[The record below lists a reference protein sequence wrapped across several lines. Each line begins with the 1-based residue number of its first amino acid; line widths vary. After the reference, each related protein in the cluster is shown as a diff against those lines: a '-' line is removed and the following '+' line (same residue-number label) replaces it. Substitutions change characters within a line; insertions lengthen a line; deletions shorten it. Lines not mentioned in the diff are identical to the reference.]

1 MFLSG
6 TNKFDRLYRQ
16 FFGSECGTDVVSDT
30 PNTRSLLSTSDR
42 QILSILV
49 NG

>member
-6 TNKFDRLYRQ
+6 TNKFDRLYRL
-16 FFGSECGTDVVSDT
+16 FGSECGTDVVSDT
-30 PNTRSLLSTSDR
+30 TNTRSLLSTSDR